1 MQPPAIPNKK
11 ITLYEMN
18 QDMEQTERYT
28 DKLAKY
34 ILIAAGTG
42 IIGAICWYF
51 RNVLVYI
58 LAAVVVSLVAKPVM
72 GGLQR
77 IRIKGKKAPDWLLAA
92 FSLII
97 VMLILLSTITL
108 VIPVVSGI
116 VKGIS
121 LESIEN
127 AAGQIAVPLT
137 EFNRFLRDTF
147 PQLGHNFRLEVA
159 LIQEVQKIFDV
170 SVISSFIGSATSFL
184 SSVGV
189 GLFSVVFISF
199 FFIKD
204 DGLFTKI
211 VCALV
216 PDKHEET
223 TEKAIS
229 DIGYLLSRY
238 FIGVLIEVTGVA
250 LINFLGLFFIVRLG
264 FNASIGIAFLTG
276 ITNIIPYVG
285 PLLGGALGTILG
297 LVLKYSSAMPIGID
311 VNFWIFT
318 AILIAIFCFTQ
329 LIDNILY
336 QPVIYSTS
344 IKSKPLE
351 IFIVLLIVGHI
362 GGPLAM
368 IAAIP
373 CYTVVRVIA
382 FRFFGHIKAIQRLIP
397 SEKLIT
403 GKKKQ

>member
-1 MQPPAIPNKK
+1 
-11 ITLYEMN
+11 
-18 QDMEQTERYT
+18 MENTERYT

-34 ILIAAGTG
+34 ILIAAGVA
-42 IIGAICWYF
+42 IISVICWYF
-51 RNVLVYI
+51 RSVITYI
-58 LAAVVVSLVAKPVM
+58 LAAVVVSLVAKPLV
-72 GGLQR
+72 GLMQKV
-77 IRIKGKKAPDWLLAA
+77 RIKGRKAPDWLLAA
-92 FSLII
+92 
-97 VMLILLSTITL
+97 MALILVIGILLAIITGI
-108 VIPVVSGI
+108 VPIVSSI

-121 LESIEN
+121 LANIEN
-127 AAGQIAVPLT
+127 TAKSVAIPLS
-137 EFNRFLRDTF
+137 EFNEFLRTRF
-147 PQLGHNFRLEVA
+147 PDLGNGFRIEVA
-159 LIQEVQKIFDV
+159 LIQELQKMFDP
-170 SVISSFIGSATSFL
+170 SAFSSFIGSAASFLTSF
-184 SSVGV
+184 GV

-216 PDKHEET
+216 PDKHEKT

-238 FIGVLIEVTGVA
+238 FIGVLLEIAGVA
-250 LINFLGLFFIVRLG
+250 IVNFIGLALVARLG

-276 ITNIIPYVG
+276 IFNVIPYVG
-285 PLLGGALGTILG
+285 PLLGGVIGTILG
-297 LVLKYSSAMPIGID
+297 LVLKYSSATPIGLD

-318 AILIAIFCFTQ
+318 GILIAIFCFAQ
-329 LIDNILY
+329 LIDNFLY

-344 IKSKPLE
+344 IKAKPLE

-368 IAAIP
+368 IIAIP

-382 FRFFGHIKAIQRLIP
+382 FRFFGNIKAIKRLIP
-397 SEKLIT
+397 SERLIT
-403 GKKKQ
+403 NEED